1 MMHRAKC
8 EQYHARTGWAGCC
21 SGTETGYKMAMVK
34 ASLTLFGGDTLVV
47 RCSE

>member
-21 SGTETGYKMAMVK
+21 SGTETGYK
-34 ASLTLFGGDTLVV
+34 
-47 RCSE
+47 

>member
-21 SGTETGYKMAMVK
+21 SGTE
-34 ASLTLFGGDTLVV
+34 
-47 RCSE
+47 